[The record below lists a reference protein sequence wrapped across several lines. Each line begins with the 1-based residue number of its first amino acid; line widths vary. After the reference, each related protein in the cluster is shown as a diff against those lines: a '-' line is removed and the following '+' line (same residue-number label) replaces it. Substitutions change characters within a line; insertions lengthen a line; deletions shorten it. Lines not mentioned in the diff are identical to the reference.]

1 MEINNNPKFKK
12 IFTVEFI
19 IFILTGLW
27 LLEFFGLFDFFS
39 LRLLHTTLISL
50 DLRNKIYSVPVLIFV
65 IVFFVIITFINWYL
79 KQKASDQERKIVTKY
94 FWISLIFTS
103 LPVISV
109 IILGFLLFL
118 SFKFGGFS

>member
-50 DLRNKIYSVPVLIFV
+50 DLRNKIYSLPVLIFV